1 MLHSSVRPSISY
13 LSNDLPAE
21 WNWNDVDGKSCLT
34 KQLNQHI
41 PQYCGSCWAHAAISS
56 LADRIK
62 IARGCGGDDIN
73 LSVQFVLNCGGGGG
87 RIVQRR
93 NAHRGVPVHQG
104 IRRDTVRHVPALPRL
119 LVRLRRGI
127 LPIRGHHVHPPQH
140 VSHLRRFYGK
150 CLLSRTLLPRAGSLH
165 AQPPPPPPKSLPP

>member
-62 IARGCGGDDIN
+62 IARDCGGDDIN
-73 LSVQFVLNCGGGGG
+73 LSVQFVLNCGGEVAGSCNGGTHTG
-87 RIVQRR
+87 TYQFIREYGAIPFDTCQPYLACSSDSTEGFCSYVDTTCTPLNTCRTCSGFTV
-93 NAHRGVPVHQG
+93 GVPVSY
-104 IRRDTVRHVPALPRL
+104 DTLPR
-119 LVRLRRGI
+119 VD
-127 LPIRGHHVHPPQH
+127 
-140 VSHLRRFYGK
+140 RFT
-150 CLLSRTLLPRAGSLH
+150 SP
-165 AQPPPPPPKSLPP
+165 